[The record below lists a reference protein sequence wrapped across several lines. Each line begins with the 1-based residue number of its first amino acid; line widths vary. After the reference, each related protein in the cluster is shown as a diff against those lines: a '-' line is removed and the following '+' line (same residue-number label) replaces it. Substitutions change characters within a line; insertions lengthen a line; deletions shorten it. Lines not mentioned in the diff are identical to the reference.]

1 MNRYRALRAWWREL
15 IEPADDRDDYRV
27 AQMALVRA
35 GMSPEVSRDELD
47 EYLDQIRAARS
58 SRRSVMSAGFVAGMG
73 VVLFGLALFSIG
85 IAGMGLVEMA
95 IRPGLPAAPLAAGD
109 MAGDLPGRG
118 AGGVSSSP
126 AAGPIAVGLLLAVA
140 LGAFG
145 AVLGLLDRARF
156 ERQRAPY
163 TFARRRRRRLANTQA
178 EILVWVALLAPVI
191 VALAGT
197 LSESS
202 AVPVLFLLALG
213 LVLFRSLWFSTY
225 RPVLRAVSPYNAA
238 GLASQILNT
247 EATIIERQEEHFYG
261 KGAWRRWVQQ
271 FYRRYDWGR

>member
-1 MNRYRALRAWWREL
+1 
-15 IEPADDRDDYRV
+15 
-27 AQMALVRA
+27 MAL
-35 GMSPEVSRDELD
+35 
-47 EYLDQIRAARS
+47 
-58 SRRSVMSAGFVAGMG
+58 
-73 VVLFGLALFSIG
+73 
-85 IAGMGLVEMA
+85 
-95 IRPGLPAAPLAAGD
+95 
-109 MAGDLPGRG
+109 
-118 AGGVSSSP
+118 
-126 AAGPIAVGLLLAVA
+126 A

-163 TFARRRRRRLANTQA
+163 TFAHRRRRRLANAQA
-178 EILVWVALLAPVI
+178 EILVWLALLGPVI
-191 VALAGT
+191 LALAGL

-202 AVPVLFLLALG
+202 AVPVLFLLALA
-213 LVLFRSLWFSTY
+213 LLLFRSLWFSTY

-247 EATIIERQEEHFYG
+247 EAVIIEQQEERFYG